1 MAAIQRP
8 SSDMDPLQRSYSRR
22 SLLPVEQQIIDALGL
37 TIEEY
42 WEFCRLADCKAKERG
57 EEYALVPEI
66 TAGGVGESI
75 LINLAISLVL
85 TAASILLT
93 PKPPGAQDSLGAIR
107 TADSRGQ
114 SKFAELFGFDSLQDL
129 ATLGSIIPLIFAKRG
144 TLPYDIDSTVN
155 PEDSAS
161 SQKVVGGIRAKG
173 MLLWSQLLSKGSHQ
187 ELKMLTTLGLAEL
200 GATPEAR
207 GLAVG
212 DQLLRNYHDARYAAY
227 FRDNFETG
235 GRVTEVSNNIPSAG
249 SLDAAEVI
257 GGTAKGNDVF
267 KAFYRGT
274 EDYEPLIC
282 GARTPNSQRSFGC
295 HTPIPN
301 GAAFYLDYEL
311 VQIFDRHK
319 PLQILIEDFLAGQEV
334 LAEGPPGIKELKLN
348 LAYAGRQYAEAL
360 VNADNTVATQIS
372 SLDPNAFYVDI
383 EKGQSVIFRSAAG
396 REDEGNFP
404 PHGVSDINTAI
415 DQRMVDAD
423 TNINVGDLYLFGTA
437 LVQCVNKSHN
447 RPLEPGET
455 IGKTYQ
461 FVCKER
467 GEATLVNGNYG
478 PSKTTFDRFADFFGN
493 NAKGNPP
500 YGHHLQKV
508 DIATIVNNRAC
519 DQTEIGLKS
528 VVFKKIN
535 SFANVQ
541 SQPDAQTLA
550 KFEDDRQPFS
560 LGRVTTF
567 QTRYSFFKIEC
578 RPVNSANDSEF
589 VDISSGQVFAVKG
602 NTPQPQYNTIR
613 ITHPERRQYEFR
625 IKPVPGSIVV
635 KDFIE
640 KGKHLELLGEGE
652 LQTVTTNNISLGQ
665 FSISYTGKLETITV
679 EKASNNEFKFSDIEP
694 VEVITSGIVEAFTET
709 ANGPIPLSI
718 THELIASELQYDDET
733 RDLQYGVLINVP
745 DPNDNDLAYVRW
757 DGGLVELGDIYR
769 IGALSGTVSGKQEWV
784 RQEVQFNYQGDP
796 THNYVQFDGSRVSLA
811 IWGGVNVTDQL
822 EQPNE
827 RDTTKLYRSVGSAS
841 EAVREVVTAAT
852 EERVVEDN
860 PNLNGELFVAHNQ
873 NFDNAAYY
881 VFIDKAGAYVAV
893 WNGVSVADEI
903 NKVVSESNPVSYRAG
918 NLAYFDTALDLNV
931 YRIYR
936 IRYVREVYGYFGQIE
951 KGSYVGDLIDRKLY
965 RIEKYQRNEE
975 SPDFDVAPD
984 IYDVVGG
991 SGTGLKVDASSFA
1004 VGQWQW
1010 LVSNGGSGYV
1020 DGEAVSVTFPNSNNT
1035 TTGVT
1040 LYIKKTSEITRTEPG
1055 KEALNIFDVV
1065 ADYPKYQAEQTSHQ
1079 DGPEHEIAFINE
1091 QIKPDNAAQYNDLS
1105 LLGLRVLAGKD
1116 WTSMGQLSA
1125 YIQQGIKVDRL
1136 IDDSGEAVDVGTLR
1150 ASTNNF
1156 AEIAYNL
1163 LTDARIGAG
1172 KRIPSATVDRA
1183 AMTTAA
1189 QFCRANGFTFDGVI
1203 EDRQGLRE
1211 FIATNA
1217 AFNLLDFTII
1227 GGRFALKPSV
1237 PYSEATHLID
1247 RNRNIN
1253 NEIKALF
1260 TDGNMKD
1267 MQITFVPVQE
1277 RQLFKAAVAYREE
1290 VDNGFSEQKTIRIRF
1305 ADEAPYKS
1313 LDATRNDGFKL
1324 IKGSK
1329 TDPEEFLDLTSF
1341 CTNRSHAQAIAKYKL
1356 RVRAHTDHTISF
1368 KTTPSSALALQAGDY
1383 IKVVSDRTHTSR
1395 FNNGSV
1401 DAFGGITSTTTL
1413 NDGPHDVFFWTPG
1426 AEDQENT
1433 GMQEGTMSV
1442 SGGKTGDSSFFSSIF
1457 TTVQTNRQARVYRVD
1472 SLTIDDEGYVDIV
1485 GTHQE
1490 LTIDGTLAT
1499 LVDRAFTVD
1508 GEELEQFE
1516 ISED

>member
-1 MAAIQRP
+1 
-8 SSDMDPLQRSYSRR
+8 MDPLQRSYSRR

-57 EEYALVPEI
+57 EEYALVPEVLATGEPTT
-66 TAGGVGESI
+66 TAI
-75 LINLAISLVL
+75 LVNLAISLVL
-85 TAASILLT
+85 TAASMLLA
-93 PKPPGAQDSLGAIR
+93 PKPPGAQDPLGAIR

-114 SKFAELFGFDSLQDL
+114 TKFAELFGFDSLQDL
-129 ATLGSIIPLIFAKRG
+129 AVLGSIIPLIFAKRG

-155 PEDSAS
+155 PENPAS
-161 SQKVVGGIRAKG
+161 SQTVVGGIRAKG

-212 DQLLRNYHDARYAAY
+212 DQLLRNYQDSRYAAY
-227 FRDNFETG
+227 FLNNLEPG
-235 GRVTEVSNNIPSAG
+235 GRVTEARDNIGAAG
-249 SLDAAEVI
+249 SLEADEFI
-257 GGTAKGNDVF
+257 GNVHKGTDVF
-267 KAFYRGT
+267 KAFYRETESYETLVCGT
-274 EDYEPLIC
+274 
-282 GARTPNSQRSFGC
+282 RTPNSQRSFGC

-311 VQIFDRHK
+311 VQIFKRTK
-319 PLQILIEDFLAGQEV
+319 PLQVLINDFLNRQPV

-348 LAYAGRQYAEAL
+348 LAYAGRQYAETLYNEDGTTA
-360 VNADNTVATQIS
+360 ASIS
-372 SLDPNAFYVDI
+372 SSIPAIDVEIKKN
-383 EKGQSVIFRSAAG
+383 QSIIFRNSRT
-396 REDEGNFP
+396 RESEDDFP
-404 PHGVSDINTAI
+404 PHGTSDINTAI
-415 DQRMVDAD
+415 DQRMVDVD

-437 LVQCVNKSHN
+437 LVQCVNTSHDE
-447 RPLEPGET
+447 PLEPQMAK
-455 IGKTYQ
+455 GKTYE
-461 FVCKER
+461 FRCKEP
-467 GEATLVNGNYG
+467 GSATLINGNYTSS
-478 PSKTTFDRFADFFGN
+478 SKSILDFFTRFFGQ
-493 NAKGNPP
+493 NARGNPP

-508 DIATIVNNRAC
+508 EIAAIVNNRAC
-519 DQTEIGLKS
+519 DQTELGLKS

-535 SFANVQ
+535 SFANIQ
-541 SQPDAQTLA
+541 SQPNAQALAQFDADQ
-550 KFEDDRQPFS
+550 QPFS

-578 RPVNSANDSEF
+578 RPVNSANSTEF
-589 VDISSGQVFAVKG
+589 VDISNSQVFAVKG
-602 NTPQPQYNTIR
+602 NSPQPQYNTIR
-613 ITHPERRQYEFR
+613 IMHPERKQYEFR
-625 IKPVPGSIVV
+625 IVPVPGSIVL
-635 KDFIE
+635 KKFIGGGE
-640 KGKHLELLGEGE
+640 TTSNPLQLLGHGG
-652 LQTVTTNNISLGQ
+652 LKTVNSPTSLGT
-665 FSISYTGKLETITV
+665 FTLSYTGV
-679 EKASNNEFKFSDIEP
+679 EERLYADKATNDEFKFGNAGS
-694 VEVITSGIVEAFTET
+694 VEVVTAGIVTSFTET
-709 ANGPIPLSI
+709 ANQSLPLSV
-718 THELIASELQYDDET
+718 THELEASELAYDDAARYLE
-733 RDLQYGVLINVP
+733 YGVLINVP
-745 DPNDNDLAYVRW
+745 DPNNNELAYVRW
-757 DGGLVELGDIYR
+757 AGDPVKLGDIYR
-769 IGALSGTVSGKQEWV
+769 IGAFSGKTIEGKLEWV
-784 RQEVQFNYQGDP
+784 REEIRFKRQGSP
-796 THNYVQFDGSRVSLA
+796 TSSHNYVQFDGSRVSLA
-811 IWGGVNVTDQL
+811 IWEGVDVTAQL

-827 RDTTKLYRSVGSAS
+827 KDTTKLYRAPESVSQAEQVATGG
-841 EAVREVVTAAT
+841 T
-852 EERVVEDN
+852 EERVVADN
-860 PNLNGELFVAHNQ
+860 PSLSGELYIANSF
-873 NFDNAAYY
+873 Y
-881 VFIDKAGAYVAV
+881 VFIKNPNTAQEQYVAV
-893 WNGVSVADEI
+893 WNGVDVSAEI
-903 NKVVSESNPVSYRAG
+903 NQIVSPSNPISYRAG
-918 NLAYFDTALDLNV
+918 GQAYFDTALNLPV

-936 IRYVREVYGYFGQIE
+936 IRYVAPTLAYFGKIE
-951 KGSYVGDLIDRKLY
+951 KGNYVGDLTDRKLY
-965 RIEKYQRNEE
+965 RIEKYKKKTEL
-975 SPDFDVAPD
+975 PPFDVAPAE
-984 IYDVVGG
+984 YNVVGG
-991 SGTGLKVDASSFA
+991 SGTGLKVNASSFA
-1004 VGQWQW
+1004 VNQWQW
-1010 LVSNGGSGYV
+1010 VIPSGAGGSGYV
-1020 DGEAVSVTFPNSNNT
+1020 NGEPVSVTFTNSDST
-1035 TTGVT
+1035 TIDVT
-1040 LYIKKTSEITRTEPG
+1040 LYINGLTQTTRTDLG
-1055 KEALNIFDVV
+1055 KESLNIFDVV

-1079 DGPEHEIAFINE
+1079 DGPEHEVVFVNE

-1116 WTSMGQLSA
+1116 WSSMGQLSA

-1136 IDDSGEAVDVGTLR
+1136 INDSGAAVATGTLK

-1189 QFCRANGFTFDGVI
+1189 QFCRANGFTFDGVV
-1203 EDRQGLRE
+1203 EDRQGLRD

-1237 PYSEATHLID
+1237 PYNETTHVID
-1247 RNRNIN
+1247 RNRDIN

-1267 MQITFVPVQE
+1267 MQVTFVPVQE

-1305 ADEAPYKS
+1305 ADTAPYKS
-1313 LDATRNDGFKL
+1313 PDATRNDGFKL
-1324 IKGSK
+1324 IKGSE

-1341 CTNRSHAQAIAKYKL
+1341 CTNKNHARAIAKYKL

-1383 IKVVSDRTHTSR
+1383 IKVVSDRTHTNR

-1426 AEDQENT
+1426 KSDTA
-1433 GMQEGTMSV
+1433 MQDGTMSV
-1442 SGGKTGDSSFFSSIF
+1442 SGGKTGDPSFFSSIF
-1457 TTVQTNRQARVYRVD
+1457 TTVQTDRQARVYRVD
-1472 SLTIDDEGYVDIV
+1472 SLTIDDEGYVDIA

-1490 LTIDGTLAT
+1490 LTTSGTLAT

-1508 GEELEQFE
+1508 GVQLEQFE